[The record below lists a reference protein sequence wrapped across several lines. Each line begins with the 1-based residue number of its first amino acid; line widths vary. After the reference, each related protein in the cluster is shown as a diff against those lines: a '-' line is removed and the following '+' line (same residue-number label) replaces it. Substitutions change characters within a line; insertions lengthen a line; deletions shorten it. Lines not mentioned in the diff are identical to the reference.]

1 MARKWTD
8 AQLKAIETKNKTVL
22 VSATAGS
29 GKTTT
34 LTERIIQSLTNEAS
48 PADLSKIL
56 VVTFT
61 RASAADMK
69 KKISDA
75 LSDAVNKNPH
85 SSHLANQMML
95 LESAKI
101 STIDSFYYDMVQS
114 NAASLGIP
122 ETIRIADESEMS
134 LLYRT
139 EMENTIEE
147 MYKDDASFSY
157 FMENFSTMA
166 NIKSAVKTFISVYQ
180 NVLSYQEGIH
190 LLCNFEE
197 KLRIAATQPFF
208 DTDYGKHFKK
218 QVSDA
223 LEHIGKILDRTIDC
237 FTHCDNAK
245 VLEKYMPAV
254 VSDRKTVIAAKAALA
269 EDSYTKA
276 KEIFDRYVPVSLGRG
291 SVGDIDY
298 DTKRYKDMRAK
309 EVKDKLI
316 DIRKNYF
323 FATEDEL
330 SKLIMKTAD
339 ITNTLYHLLER
350 FEKRILKEK
359 MAMGVCDFADIRR
372 FALQL
377 TVDENGAPTEL
388 ADSYRER
395 FDHIYI
401 DEYQDV
407 DEVQDLIFRAIARP
421 KSRFMVGDIKQSIYS
436 FRGANPSVFAGYK
449 GGSFPLLGTSTEE
462 DENVSIFM
470 SDNFRCDKPVIDF
483 SNLIFRYLF
492 SHCGENIGYTVSD
505 DGISPDD
512 LVFSKDMKGRTP
524 KKVVLA
530 LTANE
535 EKKNDKKKQDEP
547 AEKRTEEEALHS
559 GYDQAVWIATEIQR
573 LIRDEKEE
581 FDTDEKKKG
590 HQKFFYKDITVM
602 IRSNTDLPILEE
614 VFEHFYIPC
623 QCREKINFFEN
634 PDVLLMLSFL
644 NTIDNP
650 HRDISLAGTLR
661 SPFFGFTMDEL
672 IAIRQGNE
680 KDGSLYDNLLKCAEE
695 DTLLAKKCQDFLAVL
710 TRLRHKAMTLP
721 ASKLLK
727 SVYREMSVM
736 SLSGSRSANLLR
748 LYEYAR
754 SYEGSVFKGLSSFIS
769 YVNELIERD
778 TLLESDGG
786 TSGIDAVSI
795 VTIHKSKGLEYPV
808 CFLYGIDKKF
818 NDANQEN
825 LKFDARYGIGLK
837 LCDTSG
843 FGKLD
848 TPIYRTITDQKHIQ
862 NREEEMRILYVA
874 LTRAVERLYLVAAVS
889 DPEKLRTN
897 AENRAEFSSSYSIG
911 MKTNCYIDW
920 ITAAI
925 HNKPTNDFLT
935 VVEVPKINTLP
946 KRDIKKTDEEE
957 IPEADQR
964 LLEILKERFAFQYP
978 YKRISEIPAKISVS
992 KLHPRVLDETEELTL
1007 SDETFLLPDSL
1018 IGAEQASGAE
1028 KGTATHTVLQ
1038 FCNFEFAEKYGIREE
1053 IERLCEHRFIDPNM
1067 AKIVNTVQLE
1077 KFFRSSLYKRI
1088 KNAKKLWREQRFNI
1102 LLPAAE
1108 FTEEKELFRNET
1120 VAVQGVID
1128 LFFEDENG
1136 NIVLVDY
1143 KTDYLTPE
1151 ELRNRDLAAKKLIE
1165 RHSKQLSY
1173 YEKAIEQMCGKK
1185 PIETLIY
1192 SLPLA
1197 NTLTL

>member
-1 MARKWTD
+1 MERKWTD
-8 AQLKAIETKNKTVL
+8 AQLNAIETKNKTIL
-22 VSATAGS
+22 VSAAAGS

-34 LTERIIQSLTNEAS
+34 LTERIIRSLTEETPPAS
-48 PADLSKIL
+48 LSKML

-75 LSDAVNKNPH
+75 LSKAVNRDPDNP
-85 SSHLANQMML
+85 HLANQMML

-101 STIDSFYYDMVQS
+101 CTIDSFYYDMVQS
-114 NAASLGIP
+114 NAATLGIP
-122 ETIRIADESEMS
+122 ETIRVADESEIS

-139 EMENTIEE
+139 EMETVIEE
-147 MYKDDASFSY
+147 MYKELPLFAD

-166 NIKSAVKTFISVYQ
+166 NISSAVKTFISVYQ
-180 NVLSYQEGIH
+180 GVLSYQDGIRV
-190 LLCNFEE
+190 LCKSET
-197 KLRIAATQPFF
+197 KLREDATRPFF
-208 DTDYGKHFKK
+208 DTACGKHFKK

-223 LEHIGKILDRTIDC
+223 LEHIGNILDRTIDC
-237 FTHCDNAK
+237 FETGGYPK
-245 VLEKYMPAV
+245 VLKKYLPAV
-254 VSDRKTVIAAKAALA
+254 VSDRKTVLAAKAALA
-269 EDSYTKA
+269 EGSYTKT
-276 KEIFDRYVPVSLGRG
+276 KEIFDGYVPEPFGRG
-291 SVGDIDY
+291 GVGDIDY
-298 DTKRYKDMRAK
+298 NTKRYKDMRAK
-309 EVKDKLI
+309 NVKECLI
-316 DIRKNYF
+316 DLRKKYF
-323 FATEDEL
+323 FAAEEEL
-330 SKLIMKTAD
+330 PELMVKTAD
-339 ITNTLYHLLER
+339 ITNMLYRLLVR
-350 FEKRILKEK
+350 FEKKISKEK
-359 MAMGVCDFADIRR
+359 MAMGVCDFSDIRR

-377 TVDENGAPTEL
+377 TIDENGAPTAL
-388 ADSYRER
+388 AKSYRER
-395 FDHIYI
+395 FEHIYI

-449 GGSFPLLGTSTEE
+449 DNIAIPPLDKE
-462 DENVSIFM
+462 DESDEKVSVFM
-470 SDNFRCDKPVIDF
+470 SDNFRCDKPVIDC
-483 SNLIFRYLF
+483 SNLVFRYLF
-492 SHCGENIGYTVSD
+492 SHCGQNIGYTVSE

-512 LVFSKDMKGRTP
+512 LIFAKNMSGRSP

-530 LTANE
+530 LTANTEKEGQAERNTKE
-535 EKKNDKKKQDEP
+535 EP
-547 AEKRTEEEALHS
+547 LPS
-559 GYDQAVWIATEIQR
+559 GYDQAVWIATEIRR
-573 LIRDEKEE
+573 LIREEKEE
-581 FDTDEKKKG
+581 FDTGEKKMG
-590 HQKFFYKDITVM
+590 DQKFFYKDITVM

-614 VFEHFYIPC
+614 VFEHFGIPC
-623 QCREKINFFEN
+623 QCREKTNFFEN
-634 PDVLLMLSFL
+634 PDILLMLSLL

-650 HRDISLAGTLR
+650 RRDISLAGILR

-672 IAIRQGNE
+672 IAIRRNNE
-680 KDGSLYDNLLKCAEE
+680 EDCSLYDNLLKTAEKE
-695 DTLLAKKCQDFLAVL
+695 TELARKCQDFLEVL
-710 TRLRHKAMTLP
+710 TRLRRKAMTLP

-727 SVYREMSVM
+727 LIYREMSVM
-736 SLSGSRSANLLR
+736 SLSGSRNENLLR

-778 TLLESDGG
+778 TLLESNGG
-786 TSGIDAVSI
+786 ASGVDTVSI
-795 VTIHKSKGLEYPV
+795 VTIHHSKGLEFPV
-808 CFLYGIDKKF
+808 CFLYGLDKRF
-818 NDANQEN
+818 NDANKEN
-825 LKFDARYGIGLK
+825 LKFDANFGIGLK

-848 TPIYRTITDQKHIQ
+848 TPVYRTIMDRKRLQ

-889 DPEKLRTN
+889 DPEELRTS
-897 AENRAEFSSSYSIG
+897 AENRAEFSSPYSIG
-911 MKTNCYIDW
+911 TKTNRYIDW
-920 ITAAI
+920 IMAAI

-946 KRDIKKTDEEE
+946 KREIKKTDEEE

-1077 KFFRSSLYKRI
+1077 KFFRSNLYKRI
-1088 KNAKKLWREQRFNI
+1088 KNAKKIWREQRFNI